1 MLLLKL
7 NIGCECF
14 YLCRLFTIDLFK
26 PENVTLYFLV
36 GVASEARVEKI
47 AKNIEFLNMKRNLV
61 LKYNIFLYS
70 LVEDVPA
77 N

>member
-1 MLLLKL
+1 
-7 NIGCECF
+7 
-14 YLCRLFTIDLFK
+14 
-26 PENVTLYFLV
+26 
-36 GVASEARVEKI
+36 VASEARVEKI

-61 LKYNIFLYS
+61 LKYNIFLCF